1 MFIRI
6 RTIKGRQYRYA
17 EARWREGKRVR
28 SRSTFLGAVNRRIKE
43 GWLKSQLGHRYG
55 NLTEEEQEK
64 RNALCKEDPAERPAH
79 PGKVLDRSGLK
90 PGSILAVSKEPP
102 VLDALVQANAS
113 ANIDFAE
120 EGPADEGEAGAQ

>member
-1 MFIRI
+1 
-6 RTIKGRQYRYA
+6 
-17 EARWREGKRVR
+17 
-28 SRSTFLGAVNRRIKE
+28 
-43 GWLKSQLGHRYG
+43 
-55 NLTEEEQEK
+55 
-64 RNALCKEDPAERPAH
+64 
-79 PGKVLDRSGLK
+79 LK